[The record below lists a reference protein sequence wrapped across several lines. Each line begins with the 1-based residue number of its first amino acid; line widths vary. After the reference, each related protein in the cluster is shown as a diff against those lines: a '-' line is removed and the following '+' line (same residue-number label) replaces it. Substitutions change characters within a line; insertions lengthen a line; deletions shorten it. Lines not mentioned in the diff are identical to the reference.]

1 MVEPEVR
8 RGGSGVSLRIVESA
22 VAAEQAD
29 ALHEARLLL
38 LLRQQADKADGTVN
52 GITKLAKMDFLLRY
66 PLYFERVLR
75 SRYRRRPPVVVMHD
89 YERDTVESRM
99 IRFRYG
105 PWDRRYRRWIGL
117 LVARGLADTFVSG
130 RTVHVGLTDRGRK
143 VADTI
148 AQQEEFAALD
158 ARTEQVS
165 KAVGAMSGSA
175 LKELIYQVVP
185 ELTGMNWGE
194 EIGL

>member
-1 MVEPEVR
+1 M
-8 RGGSGVSLRIVESA
+8 SLRIVESA

-38 LLRQQADKADGTVN
+38 LLRQQAERGQGTVN

-66 PLYFERVLR
+66 PLYFERLLR
-75 SRYRRRPPVVVMHD
+75 ARYKRPPAVVMQP

-105 PWDRRYRRWIGL
+105 PWDHRYRRWIGL
-117 LVARGLADTFVSG
+117 LVAKGLADSFVSG
-130 RTVHVGLTDRGRK
+130 RTVHVRLTDRGK
-143 VADTI
+143 EVADAL
-148 AQQEEFAALD
+148 AQEQHFTDLSS
-158 ARTEQVS
+158 RTEQVS

-175 LKELIYQVVP
+175 LKDLIYQVVP
-185 ELTGMNWGE
+185 ELTGMNWGD
-194 EIGL
+194 EILL

>member
-1 MVEPEVR
+1 M
-8 RGGSGVSLRIVESA
+8 SLRIVESA

-38 LLRQQADKADGTVN
+38 LLRQHADKGDGTVN

-66 PLYFERVLR
+66 PLYFERLVKAK
-75 SRYRRRPPVVVMHD
+75 YKRPFKVVMQS

-117 LVARGLADTFVSG
+117 LVAKGLVDSFLEG
-130 RTVHVGLTDRGRK
+130 RTVHVRVTERGRQ
-143 VADTI
+143 VADAL
-148 AQQEEFAALD
+148 AQQQDFTDLN

-165 KAVGAMSGSA
+165 RAVSSMTGTA
-175 LKELIYQVVP
+175 LKDLIYKVVP
-185 ELTGMNWGE
+185 ELTGMSWGE
-194 EIGL
+194 EIQP